1 MRGRSFLKR
10 IKEGPRWLIMRE
22 DQKVTAS
29 TYRQI
34 AIDIAQDIVKGK
46 YVKGQKLFGRSVLAS
61 YYHVSSETIRKAV
74 FILKDMGIL
83 DTEKG
88 SGIEVLSLEKARE
101 FIDRYQEV
109 ERITSAKQ
117 EIMQWAERQAQET
130 EELIEKI
137 QFVIHTA
144 ERLKTIHPFTPYE
157 ITITEASQAIGK
169 TVNELQFWQ
178 NTGATIIAIRR
189 GETVIL
195 SPGPYATFCKDDVFY
210 IIGTDR
216 SYAASLKLLFG

>member
-1 MRGRSFLKR
+1 
-10 IKEGPRWLIMRE
+10 MRE
-22 DQKVTAS
+22 EQKITAAA
-29 TYRQI
+29 YQQI

-74 FILKDMGIL
+74 FILKDVGIL

-88 SGIEVLSLEKARE
+88 SGIEVRSMEKARD
-101 FIDRYQEV
+101 FIDRYNEV
-109 ERITSAKQ
+109 EKITAAKQ
-117 EIMQWAERQAQET
+117 EIMQWVERQAQET

-157 ITITEASQAIGK
+157 ITITEDSIAIGK
-169 TVNELQFWQ
+169 TANELRFWQ

-189 GETVIL
+189 DGTMIL

-216 SYAASLKLLFG
+216 SYAASHKLLFG

>member
-1 MRGRSFLKR
+1 MRV
-10 IKEGPRWLIMRE
+10 E
-22 DQKVTAS
+22 QKDATCA
-29 TYRQI
+29 YRQI
-34 AIDIAQDIVKGK
+34 ATDIAQDIVKGK
-46 YVKGQKLFGRSVLAS
+46 YVRGQKLFGRSVLAS

-88 SGIEVLSLEKARE
+88 SGIEVLSLEKAQE
-101 FIDRYQEV
+101 FIDRYNEV
-109 ERITSAKQ
+109 EKISSAKQ
-117 EIMQWAERQAQET
+117 EIMHWAERQAQET
-130 EELIEKI
+130 GELIEKI

-157 ITITEASQAIGK
+157 ITITADSIVLGK
-169 TVNELQFWQ
+169 TADELQFWQ

-189 GETVIL
+189 SGTVIL
-195 SPGPYATFCKDDVFY
+195 SPGPYATFHKDDIFY

-216 SYAASLKLLFG
+216 SYVASLKLLFG